1 MVELM
6 VVVEEADLE
15 MIEALGLVE
24 MVELMVAGEEAD
36 HSLVD
41 LLLTFEALEVEVVH
55 MVDQEEWP
63 DSILVKFMQ

>member
-1 MVELM
+1 M
-6 VVVEEADLE
+6 VV
-15 MIEALGLVE
+15 
-24 MVELMVAGEEAD
+24 VELMVAGEEVD

-55 MVDQEEWP
+55 MVDQGEWP

>member
-1 MVELM
+1 M
-6 VVVEEADLE
+6 VV
-15 MIEALGLVE
+15 
-24 MVELMVAGEEAD
+24 VELMVAGEEAD

-55 MVDQEEWP
+55 MVDQGEWP